1 MGYGKVLLTNLEKRK
16 AIIKQ
21 QFEFKQTLLWSN
33 LKLWEER
40 IQNFEIQRK
49 NEQIA
54 KIAKNKEKSDKTKL
68 RIIELNDL
76 AFYRALA
83 MKNKRKNKDRNSVK
97 NLKNLKRSALI
108 TKQNKELGQYWAKCS
123 SQIRKMEINKLLIEK
138 CVENIQS
145 SVEEEETIDEIGS
158 NENEGIEMEAE
169 SSENCAFIPVSDI
182 YGNKYPYKIFTHL
195 IHIFE
200 LLI

>member
-1 MGYGKVLLTNLEKRK
+1 MENGKVFLTNAEKRK
-16 AIIKQ
+16 AIVKQ

-40 IQNFEIQRK
+40 IQNFYIQRK
-49 NEQIA
+49 NEQIV
-54 KIAKNKEKSDKTKL
+54 KISKNKEKSDKTKH

-76 AFYRALA
+76 AFYRTLA

-108 TKQNKELGQYWAKCS
+108 KKQNKELNQYWAKCS
-123 SQIRKMEINKLLIEK
+123 SQIRKMEINKSLIEK
-138 CVENIQS
+138 CVENIQT
-145 SVEEEETIDEIGS
+145 SVEEEEAIDEIGS

-169 SSENCAFIPVSDI
+169 SSENCTFIPVSDI
-182 YGNKYPYKIFTHL
+182 YGKKYQ
-195 IHIFE
+195 
-200 LLI
+200 